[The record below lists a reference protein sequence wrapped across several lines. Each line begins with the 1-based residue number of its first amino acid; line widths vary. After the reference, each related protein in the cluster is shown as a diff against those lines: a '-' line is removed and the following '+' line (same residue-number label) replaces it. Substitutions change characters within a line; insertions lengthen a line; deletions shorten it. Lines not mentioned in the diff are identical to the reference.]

1 MTQKDGLVLQLQLF
15 VSLINTVK
23 INSTAKV
30 NIGLKVLSLRKDGY
44 HDIVTIFQEI
54 NLFDIIYISINP
66 LGCNFNSNVNWL
78 INDKSNLCITAYEA
92 MKKIFDING
101 INIDLTKNIPRGSGL
116 GGGSS
121 NAASVLKGIRQL
133 YDLNISDNE
142 LENIASKIGA
152 DVPFFIRGS
161 IQLGEGIG
169 DRLTPL
175 KINIKGKYLIIIPEV
190 IINTF
195 WAYSQFKNNL
205 DSSLSSINF
214 AGLSIGKTIS
224 LDMLKL
230 FENDFESIV
239 VPTYPEIGKIKEK
252 LHALGARYASLSGS
266 GSTVFGIFNDDVSLN
281 NAFSYFSPKYKTFIT
296 NPL

>member
-1 MTQKDGLVLQLQLF
+1 M
-15 VSLINTVK
+15 NTVK
-23 INSTAKV
+23 INSNAKV

-78 INDKSNLCITAYEA
+78 KNDKRNLCITAYET
-92 MKKIFDING
+92 MKKKFDING

-133 YDLNISDNE
+133 YDLNMSDNE
-142 LENIASKIGA
+142 LENIAAEIGA

-161 IQLGEGIG
+161 IQLGEGVG
-169 DRLTPL
+169 HRLTPL
-175 KINIKGKYLIIIPEV
+175 KININGKYLIIIPEI

-195 WAYSQFKNNL
+195 WAYSQFKKNL

>member
-1 MTQKDGLVLQLQLF
+1 M
-15 VSLINTVK
+15 NTVK
-23 INSTAKV
+23 INSNAKV

-78 INDKSNLCITAYEA
+78 KNDKRNLCITAYET
-92 MKKIFDING
+92 MKKKFDING

-142 LENIASKIGA
+142 LENIASEIGA

-252 LHALGARYASLSGS
+252 LYALGARYASLSGS

>member
-1 MTQKDGLVLQLQLF
+1 M
-15 VSLINTVK
+15 NTVK
-23 INSTAKV
+23 INSNAKV

-101 INIDLTKNIPRGSGL
+101 INIELTKNIPRGSGL

-133 YDLNISDNE
+133 YNLDISDNE
-142 LENIASKIGA
+142 LENIAAEIGA

-161 IQLGEGIG
+161 IQLGEGVG

-175 KINIKGKYLIIIPEV
+175 KININGKYLIIIPEI

-195 WAYSQFKNNL
+195 WAYSQFKKNL

-239 VPTYPEIGKIKEK
+239 VPTYPEIGEIKEK

>member
-1 MTQKDGLVLQLQLF
+1 M
-15 VSLINTVK
+15 NTVK
-23 INSTAKV
+23 INSNAKV

-142 LENIASKIGA
+142 LENIASEIGA

-161 IQLGEGIG
+161 ILLGEGIG

-195 WAYSQFKNNL
+195 WAYSQFKKNL

>member
-1 MTQKDGLVLQLQLF
+1 M
-15 VSLINTVK
+15 NTVK
-23 INSTAKV
+23 INSNAKV

-78 INDKSNLCITAYEA
+78 KNDKRNLCITAYEK
-92 MKKIFDING
+92 MKKKFDING

-133 YDLNISDNE
+133 YNLDISDNE
-142 LENIASKIGA
+142 LENIAAEIGA

-161 IQLGEGIG
+161 IQLGEGVG

-175 KINIKGKYLIIIPEV
+175 KININGKYLIIIPEI

-195 WAYSQFKNNL
+195 WAYSQFKKNL

-252 LHALGARYASLSGS
+252 LYALGARYASLSGS

>member
-1 MTQKDGLVLQLQLF
+1 M
-15 VSLINTVK
+15 NTVK
-23 INSTAKV
+23 INSNAKV
-30 NIGLKVLSLRKDGY
+30 NIGLKVLSRRKDGY

-133 YDLNISDNE
+133 YNLDISDNE
-142 LENIASKIGA
+142 LENIAAEIGA

-161 IQLGEGIG
+161 IQLGEGVG

-175 KINIKGKYLIIIPEV
+175 KININGKYLIIIPEI

-195 WAYSQFKNNL
+195 WAYSQFKKNL

>member
-1 MTQKDGLVLQLQLF
+1 M
-15 VSLINTVK
+15 NTVK
-23 INSTAKV
+23 INSNAKV

-175 KINIKGKYLIIIPEV
+175 KININGKYLIIIPEV

-195 WAYSQFKNNL
+195 WAYSQFKKNL

>member
-1 MTQKDGLVLQLQLF
+1 M
-15 VSLINTVK
+15 NTVK
-23 INSTAKV
+23 INSNAKV

-78 INDKSNLCITAYEA
+78 KNDKRNLCITAYET
-92 MKKIFDING
+92 MKKKFDING

-133 YDLNISDNE
+133 YNLDISDNE
-142 LENIASKIGA
+142 LENIAAEIGA

-239 VPTYPEIGKIKEK
+239 VPTYPEIGEIKEK

>member
-1 MTQKDGLVLQLQLF
+1 M
-15 VSLINTVK
+15 NTVK
-23 INSTAKV
+23 INSNAKV

-78 INDKSNLCITAYEA
+78 KNDKRNLCITAYEK
-92 MKKIFDING
+92 MKKKFDING

-142 LENIASKIGA
+142 LENIASEIGA

-195 WAYSQFKNNL
+195 WAYSQFKKNL

-239 VPTYPEIGKIKEK
+239 VPTYPEIGEIKEK